1 MINPATV
8 KILRRIKKMTS
19 KEFSRFIKTADDGMI
34 NDLCECVFNVI
45 NTDLNF
51 NKRKKTCLKKHI
63 HKNCS
68 KIRLRRIMNKKIPLS
83 KRRTALKQE
92 GRGLPFLLASAI
104 PFLTSLFTGK

>member
-1 MINPATV
+1 MISAGTV
-8 KILRRIKKMTS
+8 KMLRRIKKMSS
-19 KEFSRFIKTADDGMI
+19 KDFSKFIKNADDGVI

-51 NKRKKTCLKKHI
+51 NTRKKNCLKKHI

-68 KIRLRRIMNKKIPLS
+68 KVRLRRISNKKTPLS
-83 KRRTALKQE
+83 KRRMALRQE

-104 PFLTSLFTGK
+104 PFLTSLFAGK